1 MKKSQVLNFPKFR
14 LEKIEKEFREHA
26 KQLEYFLN
34 GGGGMD
40 NIHMQN
46 TLRAL
51 SESYAL
57 YCGYR
62 GAVND
67 VEEILKPKK
76 R

>member
-1 MKKSQVLNFPKFR
+1 MKKNQVLNFPKYR
-14 LEKIEKEFREHA
+14 LAKIEKEFREHA
-26 KQLEYFLN
+26 KQLAYYLD

-40 NIHMQN
+40 NIHMMN
-46 TLRAL
+46 TLRGL
-51 SESYAL
+51 SESYTL

-67 VEEILKPKK
+67 VEEILKPKH